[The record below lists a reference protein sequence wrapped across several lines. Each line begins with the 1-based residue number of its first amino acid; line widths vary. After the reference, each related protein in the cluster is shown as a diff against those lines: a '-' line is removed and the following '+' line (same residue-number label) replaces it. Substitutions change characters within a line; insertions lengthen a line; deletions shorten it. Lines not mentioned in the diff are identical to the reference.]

1 MLIKLLM
8 VNGLML
14 VFHLL
19 HNFKVVTISFL
30 PFLIVSHS
38 VRLNFLVVLFDLVG
52 SILAGHIGF
61 DLHAKLS
68 LRLISVFVELIVLLI
83 CHVPSLAIG
92 LHELFIIRHLTNEG
106 ASAFLSLN
114 SHTLHKQGFPILE
127 LADNLFQTLIILAN
141 DLCLN
146 DGRLIFCFRGL
157 YYCLR
162 MHFNFILVKL
172 KNV

>member
-1 MLIKLLM
+1 M
-8 VNGLML
+8 VHGLML

-19 HNFKVVTISFL
+19 HNFKEVTISL
-30 PFLIVSHS
+30 LSFLIVSHS

-92 LHELFIIRHLTNEG
+92 LNKLFII
-106 ASAFLSLN
+106 
-114 SHTLHKQGFPILE
+114 
-127 LADNLFQTLIILAN
+127 
-141 DLCLN
+141 
-146 DGRLIFCFRGL
+146 
-157 YYCLR
+157 
-162 MHFNFILVKL
+162 
-172 KNV
+172 